1 MDYATAYDVG
11 DRKRDRG
18 INEDSVAVSVFED
31 GHRSGTGGENASA
44 SEATRPRNR
53 SVATFALADGAG
65 GYEAGDVA
73 SYIASTVVPERLADL
88 AIRAARSDPAAF
100 DVDLGDVAPAQP
112 SPAAIRRAIVDAV
125 QAAHR
130 AVLGYVNDAGQ
141 PAFTTVV
148 AGVAVGGELHYGW
161 VGDSRLY
168 VVNGEHGT
176 IERLTRDHSVVAELR
191 AAGEIDE
198 VEAHV
203 HPRGNEITD
212 ALGGHPG
219 TGPGD
224 DRVAV
229 ETHTVP
235 LYAEDVVF
243 ATSDGIVDAQTDA
256 PSLHDRYL
264 AADRPEEAGDA
275 IREAVVTDDDLRDHL
290 LAADSL
296 DGAARGLV
304 DLAND
309 RGGKDNVSA
318 VLCRDPTLAS
328 TPPADDMPT
337 REPEHD
343 GSVAERQTVILPDE

>member
-11 DRKRDRG
+11 ERKRGAG
-18 INEDSVAVSVFED
+18 INEDSVAISVFED
-31 GHRSGTGGENASA
+31 GHRSGLDGPGTADDAGGE
-44 SEATRPRNR
+44 TR

-73 SYIASTVVPERLADL
+73 SYVASTVIPERLADL
-88 AIRAARSDPAAF
+88 AIRTARSDPAAF
-100 DVDLGDVAPAQP
+100 DVDLAGVGPARP
-112 SPAAIRRAIVDAV
+112 TAAAIQRAIVDAV

-130 AVLGYVNDAGQ
+130 AVLGYVNEAGQ

-148 AGVAVGGELHYGW
+148 AGLAVGGELHYGW

-168 VVNGEHGT
+168 VVNRERGT
-176 IERLTRDHSVVAELR
+176 IEQLTRDHSVVADLR
-191 AAGEIDE
+191 AAGEIDD

-203 HPRGNEITD
+203 HPRGNEITQ

-219 TGPGD
+219 TAPGD
-224 DRVAV
+224 DRVEV

-256 PSLHDRYL
+256 PQLHEQYL
-264 AADRPEEAGDA
+264 AADRSEEAGETV
-275 IREAVVTDDDLRDHL
+275 REAVVTDDELRDLL

-296 DGAARGLV
+296 GAAGTALV
-304 DLAND
+304 DLANE

-318 VLCRDPTLAS
+318 ILCRDPGLAS
-328 TPPADDMPT
+328 TPSPAAMPT
-337 REPEHD
+337 RELDPDEPVED
-343 GSVAERQTVILPDE
+343 RQTVILPDG